1 MSHRQHVAHSATFPA
16 MAPHQ
21 KRSPL
26 AQWVASALHHAGDM
40 SQSELARR
48 LAERF
53 PGDPDRSKVNKIL
66 KDRRKVPAEEML
78 AIEEITGYPAPSE
91 VWKGLVKG
99 DLRSED
105 IAAGFDG
112 RQHDTLGPPLVAWVN
127 AGKFADVQSQLPP
140 RRLKLDIVRDLGP
153 GDYFAT
159 KVEGDS
165 MDRVSPPGSIIIVD
179 RNDKVLVSG
188 KYYVFAI
195 GGKTTYKT
203 YMSGDPPYLAPYT
216 TNPTNPPIFIR
227 KKSDIEIVGR
237 VKRTLLDL

>member
-1 MSHRQHVAHSATFPA
+1 MGTPESDRLTKA
-16 MAPHQ
+16 
-21 KRSPL
+21 RR
-26 AQWVASALHHAGDM
+26 HAGFDTATAAAEALGIKEPTYLGHENG
-40 SQSELARR
+40 SRGFRKSSAEQYARR
-48 LAERF
+48 FGVSLEWLLTGRGPMER
-53 PGDPDRSKVNKIL
+53 R
-66 KDRRKVPAEEML
+66 
-78 AIEEITGYPAPSE
+78 TGQT
-91 VWKGLVKG
+91 

-105 IAAGFDG
+105 VAAGFDG
-112 RQHDTLGPPLVAWVN
+112 RHQEPLGPPLVAWVN

-203 YMSGDPPYLAPYT
+203 YMAGDPPYLAPYT